1 MPSTYTSSLRLVKQA
16 VGENANT
23 WGTIFNQQFAD
34 LVDTAISGY
43 AAKALSDADTTLT
56 ASNGVADESRAM
68 ILKFTGTLT
77 DTRNVVI
84 PSVPKVYFII
94 NSATEPLIIKTAGG
108 TGVTIV
114 NGQKRLIF
122 CDGSEVF
129 EPNVSIGDDPVVVP
143 PGTTINDGDNNY
155 YSIGY
160 LGVPQISKSSNYTCI
175 LSDQG
180 KHIYHPS
187 ADTTAR
193 IWTIPANSSV
203 AYPVGTTITF
213 VNDLD
218 AGEITLSIASDTL
231 ILAGS
236 GATGSRKLTAP
247 ANATA
252 LKIATTRWIV
262 SGLGIS

>member
-1 MPSTYTSSLRLVKQA
+1 MPSTFTSSLRLVKQA
-16 VGENANT
+16 VGENNNT

-34 LVDTAISGY
+34 LIDTAISGY
-43 AAKALSDADTTLT
+43 ATKALSDADTTLT
-56 ASNGVADESRAM
+56 ATNGVADESRAM

-114 NGQKRLIF
+114 NEQKRLVF

-129 EPNVSIGDDPVVVP
+129 EPNISAEEQ
-143 PGTTINDGDNNY
+143 TTINDGDNNY
-155 YSIGY
+155 YKIGY
-160 LGVPQISKSSNYTCI
+160 LGVPQKSKSVDYTCI

-193 IWTIPANSSV
+193 IWTIPANASV

-218 AGEITLSIASDTL
+218 AGEVTLSIASDTL

-252 LKIATTRWIV
+252 LKVATTRWIV